1 MSSIVEIRVGDKI
14 FKELI
19 SFTLVKSM
27 LSLSGAVIFEV
38 TDFTKEDKK
47 FIYIGDSFTVSI
59 NGTSTMIGI
68 IETIQYSSSDKQSK
82 LIISGRDNGQIIDS
96 CWGRVPSEW
105 KNITIRSLIAELC
118 TPFGIT
124 VISEESALS
133 LTSTLVK
140 SFSISGR
147 EKVGDAI
154 RRICVENCIIPFS
167 YGDKNLTLT
176 AGTIK
181 NFSLDTI
188 KDANVLETT
197 IKDTSVDRYGTYI
210 VKGTGYPDQ
219 NKLLVD
225 FVQPSSKITDSIID
239 VNKTNIILSDI
250 ETDSGKCTSRAYFDK
265 NIKSA
270 LATAEEYTIK
280 NIVQSNDKPWNINT
294 IITVI
299 DYLGENSSK
308 LICEIRLQYNKD
320 SQCET
325 SMTVVHRDAFTTKN
339 VQIKGKFSR

>member
-1 MSSIVEIRVGDKI
+1 MNNNIEIRVGDKV
-14 FKELI
+14 FKEFI

-27 LSLSGAVIFEV
+27 LLLSGAVIFEV
-38 TDFTKEDKK
+38 TDFTKKDKK

-118 TPFGIT
+118 APFSIT
-124 VISEESALS
+124 VIAEESALA
-133 LTSTLVK
+133 LTSTLIK

-147 EKVGDAI
+147 EEIGAAI
-154 RRICVENCIIPFS
+154 RRICVENCILPFS

-176 AGTIK
+176 AGTLK
-181 NFSLDTI
+181 NFSIDTI
-188 KDANVLETT
+188 KETNT
-197 IKDTSVDRYGTYI
+197 YKTTVKDTSVDRYGTYI

-219 NKLLVD
+219 NKSLVD

-239 VNKTNIILSDI
+239 ANKTNIILSDI

-270 LATAEEYTIK
+270 LATAEEY
-280 NIVQSNDKPWNINT
+280 IVKGFAQSTDKPWNINT

-320 SQCET
+320 SQYET
-325 SMTVVHRDAFTTKN
+325 YMTVVHRDAFTTKN